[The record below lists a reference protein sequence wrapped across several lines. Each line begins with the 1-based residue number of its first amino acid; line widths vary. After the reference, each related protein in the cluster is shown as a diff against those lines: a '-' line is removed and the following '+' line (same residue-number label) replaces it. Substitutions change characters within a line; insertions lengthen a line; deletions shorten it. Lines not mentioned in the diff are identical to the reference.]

1 MLPYYV
7 LLIYT
12 RPLGRVDN
20 ITLKRW
26 ALFTVE

>member
-1 MLPYYV
+1 MLPYHV

-12 RPLGRVDN
+12 RPPGRVHN
-20 ITLKRW
+20 VTLKRW